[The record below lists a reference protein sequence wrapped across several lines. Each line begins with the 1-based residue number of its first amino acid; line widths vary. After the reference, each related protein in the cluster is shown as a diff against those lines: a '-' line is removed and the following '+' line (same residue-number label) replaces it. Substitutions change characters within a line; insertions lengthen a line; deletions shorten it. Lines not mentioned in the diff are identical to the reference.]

1 MTEETDCREYL
12 REREKN
18 KKFGDIMLKDTLIAL
33 LIAFVVTAIVCPF
46 FIPILHRF
54 KFGQMV
60 RDDGPKEHLKRC
72 YCSIFIYYI
81 LWYNR
86 TFR

>member
-1 MTEETDCREYL
+1 
-12 REREKN
+12 
-18 KKFGDIMLKDTLIAL
+18 MLKDTLIAL

-60 RDDGPKEHLKRC
+60 RDDGPKEHLKKTGTPTMGGV
-72 YCSIFIYYI
+72 SFLIGI
-81 LWYNR
+81 LAASVFLIPMYKDVIVVS
-86 TFR
+86 